1 MLRLLRG
8 NSGQPCAIPS
18 WMAVV
23 WSGYLTFGLVTLPV
37 RLFSGARGERVS
49 FHLLHARDRVR
60 LKQQMICPQDGAV
73 VPRGESVRGYEYAQ
87 GEYVTVTETEIRQ
100 AAPATQKQMEIVA
113 FCRQDEVDPLWF
125 ETSYYL
131 LPEAAGRRPYGLL
144 QNAMETSGYMALAK
158 VAMHNREYLAAL
170 RPSHLAGVPDIG
182 HRAGL
187 LLHTLFYADEVRVAA
202 GFGETGGEGSA
213 ASEAELHLAQQLIQG
228 LAQPFDP
235 RQFHDAYRQRLE
247 ALVSA
252 KLEGRPAAPAEKAPR
267 LAPVVDL
274 MEALKRSLA
283 QSSAAAAKSGKKAA
297 AHTAKSKTA
306 HPRKPRAA

>member
-1 MLRLLRG
+1 
-8 NSGQPCAIPS
+8 
-18 WMAVV
+18 MAVV

-60 LKQQMICPQDGAV
+60 LKQQMICPEDGAV
-73 VPRGESVRGYEYAQ
+73 VPRNESLRGYEYAK
-87 GEYVTVTETEIRQ
+87 GEYVTVTEEEIRQ

-113 FCRQDEVDPLWF
+113 FCRQAEMDPLWF

-144 QNAMETSGYMALAK
+144 QQAMEKSGFIALAK

-170 RPSHLAGVPDIG
+170 RPTHLAGVPDISG

-202 GFGETGGEGSA
+202 GFGETEGEGTA
-213 ASEAELHLAQQLIQG
+213 ASEPELRLAQQLIQG

-247 ALVSA
+247 ALVAA

-283 QSSAAAAKSGKKAA
+283 QSSAAAAKAGKKPPSPAA
-297 AHTAKSKTA
+297 TARKKPA
-306 HPRKPRAA
+306 RPRKRPAA